1 MKIAYFVPYLVH
13 SGPVAVVYYLVQELY
28 RYHDIDI
35 YYFKDIDSLKFPV
48 PTHKIALS
56 YKIDF
61 ESYDILH
68 SHGVV
73 PDIYLWRHR
82 SSIERAKTIT
92 TLHNYVRED
101 YRYGYHPLKAYMLQ
115 RVWNLATSRHDR
127 VVALSKDAMEY
138 YQEFWYNPPTTY
150 AYNGIPEHTDRDTK
164 ELYRD
169 DTYTKLGL
177 IGSSNI
183 SKIKGF
189 DQAIIAIKDMPNFS
203 LYIAGGGGEIDH
215 LRDLAISNGVE
226 SRVHFVGVVD
236 DIDSF
241 IVSMDILAVASY
253 SEGFSLALQEIVR
266 AKRSVVVSDIP
277 IFRELFDSD
286 EVSRFEL
293 DDIDS
298 FIDSVRYAL
307 QNRDMIDRAY
317 EKFVTR
323 YRSIDMA
330 KRYLEIYES

>member
-13 SGPVAVVYYLVQELY
+13 SGPVAVVYYLVQELH

-35 YYFKDIDSLKFPV
+35 YYFKDIDRLKFPV
-48 PTHKIALS
+48 PTHKISL
-56 YKIDF
+56 YQKIDF
-61 ESYDILH
+61 DRYDILH
-68 SHGVV
+68 SHGVI
-73 PDIYLWRHR
+73 PDIYLWWHN
-82 SSIERAKTIT
+82 SSIHRAKCVT

-101 YRYGYHPLKAYMLQ
+101 YRYGYNPIKAYILQ
-115 RVWNLATSRHDR
+115 RVWNIATSKHDK

-138 YQEFWYNPPTTY
+138 YREFWINPPSTY
-150 AYNGIPEHTDRDTK
+150 AYNGIPIDVDMERR
-164 ELYRD
+164 ELYGD
-169 DTYTKLGL
+169 DTHTKLGL

-189 DQAIIAIKDMPNFS
+189 DQAIMAIKYMPNFS
-203 LYIAGGGGEIDH
+203 LYIAGGGGEVDR
-215 LRDLAISNGVE
+215 LRDLAISLGVE
-226 SRVHFVGVVD
+226 SRVYFVGVVD

-241 IVSMDILAVASY
+241 IYSMDIVAVTSY

-266 AKRSVVVSDIP
+266 AKRAVVVSDIP

-293 DDIDS
+293 DDRDS
-298 FIDSVRYAL
+298 FISSVKYAL

-317 EKFVTR
+317 EKFATR
-323 YRSIDMA
+323 YRSTDMA
-330 KRYLEIYES
+330 KRYLEIYTA